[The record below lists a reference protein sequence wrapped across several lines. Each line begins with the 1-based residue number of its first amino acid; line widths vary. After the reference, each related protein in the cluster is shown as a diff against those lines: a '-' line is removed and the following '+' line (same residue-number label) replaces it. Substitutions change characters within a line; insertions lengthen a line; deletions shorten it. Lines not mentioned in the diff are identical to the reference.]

1 MKICFLFSERERKR
15 EGKRKE
21 RDKEK
26 NGDEVALLPSELWT
40 HRPFLDTAVKG

>member
-1 MKICFLFSERERKR
+1 MKMCFLFSERRRKR

-21 RDKEK
+21 RDKK
-26 NGDEVALLPSELWT
+26 NGDAVALLPSESWT